1 MKKDWRETQKK
12 FFVED
17 VEFEQDQRIINYF
30 KIKDIP
36 TLGYGSISYFS
47 NKIKFVKNLEFYKQ
61 ALFIFNQKIEK
72 NYLFYF
78 VRKLKN
84 KMINNSRI
92 CIAINKFLITCLKS
106 DKINLFTGTCCAKSK
121 SEGKAILKLL
131 LPYKK
136 GFSPC
141 LNVIADATSE
151 ISELKLSG
159 YFLTNL

>member
-1 MKKDWRETQKK
+1 MRKDWRETQKK

-84 KMINNSRI
+84 KMINNSKI
-92 CIAINKFLITCLKS
+92 CIAINKFLIYSAHPSLYVNDDYDIALYDFFANEFK
-106 DKINLFTGTCCAKSK
+106 KSK
-121 SEGKAILKLL
+121 IKYFYVKNLK
-131 LPYKK
+131 
-136 GFSPC
+136 GSHFNFASPTTQFYIDY
-141 LNVIADATSE
+141 NI
-151 ISELKLSG
+151 
-159 YFLTNL
+159 